1 MTIPLCASI
10 WLTLHLVSWHD
21 EPGYTNGNR
30 GAGIECRLSEHA
42 TVAAGAY
49 RNSFGDASR
58 YATVAFESAGQIRA
72 GFMAGFA
79 SNYPRGNV
87 PVGGLTLA
95 ADIGGPVLRLLLAP
109 KVSPEGAAVAHL
121 MLSIPITKEA
131 SE

>member
-1 MTIPLCASI
+1 MTTPICAAVA
-10 WLTLHLVSWHD
+10 LTLHLVSWHD

-30 GAGIECRLSEHA
+30 GAGFECQLSEHA

-58 YATVAFESAGQIRA
+58 YVTVAFESTGQFRA

-87 PVGGLTLA
+87 PIGGITLA
-95 ADIGGPVLRLLLAP
+95 AELGGPVLRILLAP

-121 MLSIPITKEA
+121 MLSIPIPEGA
-131 SE
+131 SK